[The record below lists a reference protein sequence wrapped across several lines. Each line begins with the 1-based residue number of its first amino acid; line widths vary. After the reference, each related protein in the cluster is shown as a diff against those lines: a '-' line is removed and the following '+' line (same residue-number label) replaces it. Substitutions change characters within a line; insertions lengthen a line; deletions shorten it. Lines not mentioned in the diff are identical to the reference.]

1 MRGLL
6 IIFALGLSSVASAQ
20 FEQSA
25 PDELVSSLTS
35 RVSGFY
41 TAFQAGQ
48 FRQAENFVDE
58 ESKELYYNVQKS
70 RIMGHEI
77 KSITWADDFRSARV
91 MVVAMSMVPLVGNK
105 PVPVPVGG
113 LWNLIDGEWYLH
125 MTPPDKRRTPFG
137 MADASAAAS
146 LGQPTGTMIPQGGD
160 IKVPSIADMRQM
172 MSMAESAVVFPAG
185 LTEATVKTITLTSG
199 APTGFILRVESD
211 GKIPDG
217 LTVQIDPQDVQ
228 PGGTGTITITYD
240 PAAGALSGQR
250 TLYFDVSPT
259 GQRLE
264 ATVEFEQAAAPEPG
278 N

>member
-6 IIFALGLSSVASAQ
+6 LILVLGLSSVASAQ
-20 FEQSA
+20 FEQAA

-113 LWNLIDGEWYLH
+113 VWNLIDGEWYLH

-146 LGQPTGTMIPQGGD
+146 LGQPTGTMIPQGGG
-160 IKVPSIADMRQM
+160 IKIPSIADMRQM
-172 MSMAESAVVFPAG
+172 MSMGESEVVFPAG
-185 LTEATVKTITLTSG
+185 LTEAASKTIDLTSG
-199 APTGFILRVESD
+199 APTGFILRVELE
-211 GKIPDG
+211 GKLPEG
-217 LTVQIDPQDVQ
+217 LTVQVDPQDVQ
-228 PGGTGTITITYD
+228 PGGTATITITYD
-240 PAAGALSGQR
+240 PTAGALSGQH

-264 ATVEFEQAAAPEPG
+264 ATVEFEQVAAPEPG

>member
-6 IIFALGLSSVASAQ
+6 IVLALSLSSVATAQ

-25 PDELVSSLTS
+25 PEELVSSLTT

-41 TAFQAGQ
+41 GAFQAGQ
-48 FRQAENFVDE
+48 FRQAEGFVDE
-58 ESKELYYNVQKS
+58 DSKELYYNVQKS

-91 MVVAMSMVPLVGNK
+91 MVVAMSIVPLVGNK

-113 LWNLIDGEWYLH
+113 MWRLIDGEWYLH
-125 MTPPDKRRTPFG
+125 LTAPDKRRTPFG
-137 MADASAAAS
+137 MSTADAAAG
-146 LGQPTGTMIPQGGD
+146 LGQPTGTLIPQGAGV
-160 IKVPSIADMRQM
+160 KVPSLADMRQM
-172 MSMAESAVVFPAG
+172 MSLDESKVVFPAG
-185 LTEATVKTITLTSG
+185 LTEAAVKTIALTSG
-199 APTGFILRVESD
+199 APTGFILSVEPV

-217 LTVQIDPQDVQ
+217 LSVQIEPRDVQ
-228 PGGTGTITITYD
+228 PGGTAAITITYD
-240 PAAGALSGQR
+240 PATVALSGER
-250 TLYFDVSPT
+250 TLQFEVSPT

-264 ATVEFEQAAAPEPG
+264 ATVEFEQVAAPEPG